1 MSAKVIGVRPKM
13 ETDSSASPSSM
24 GAAVEAEGLIVTID
38 LDGNGYRTAQI
49 ELLEDDYSG
58 LMAEF
63 ATGSA
68 TTVLNAS
75 IATALAA
82 HTQDDP
88 LSTTQRSYLGTA
100 QTWPAP

>member
-1 MSAKVIGVRPKM
+1 MAAKVIGVRPKL
-13 ETDSSASPSSM
+13 ENDSSASPSCM
-24 GAAVEAEGLIVTID
+24 GGAVEAAGLIVTID
-38 LDGNGYRTAQI
+38 LDGNGYRIAQL

-63 ATGSA
+63 AAGSA
-68 TTVLNAS
+68 TTVLDAS

-82 HTQDDP
+82 HTQADP
-88 LSTTQRSYLGTA
+88 LSSTQRSYLGTA